1 VFPQVAKLFDFFLCL
16 MLRFLFLCVHN
27 LSMAKT
33 PREKQGREM
42 ETFTKSSRAIDSR
55 YIVQAVTGAGS
66 HFFSPSSMRFFS
78 SRVSGSGWAIEMGGG
93 DMQYVVVTSER
104 DTYRDSNPR
113 EYTVR
118 WFIVTDQ
125 GRALECGSDDQGFQ
139 GYATA
144 RQARVAAA
152 KLVAREAGI

>member
-1 VFPQVAKLFDFFLCL
+1 
-16 MLRFLFLCVHN
+16 
-27 LSMAKT
+27 
-33 PREKQGREM
+33 M
-42 ETFTKSSRAIDSR
+42 ETFTRSSRAIDSR

-66 HFFSPSSMRFFS
+66 PFFSASNMRWFS
-78 SRVSGSGWAIEMGGG
+78 SRVAGSGWAVEMGE
-93 DMQYVVVTSER
+93 DCVQYIVVTSER

-118 WFIVTDQ
+118 WFIVTDH